1 MRYHGPQEGP
11 QTVADIILA
20 PGIHVAEADLEFRA
34 ARSGGP
40 GGQHVNKVETKIELR
55 VDPMAIVGLNPGA
68 LDRLRALAGH
78 RLLPDGRI
86 AIVAQESRHQ
96 FANKQ
101 GAVEKLQAL
110 VASCLVPPKPRRATK
125 PSRSS
130 QERRIASK
138 KKDADKKKGRGRV
151 DRE

>member
-1 MRYHGPQEGP
+1 M
-11 QTVADIILA
+11 ADVILA
-20 PGIHVAEADLEFRA
+20 PGVHIADADLEFRS
-34 ARSGGP
+34 ARASGP
-40 GGQHVNKVETKIELR
+40 GGQNVNKVETKVELR
-55 VDPMAIVGLNPGA
+55 VDPLAIIGLTEGA
-68 LDRLRALAGH
+68 RERLRTLAGH

-101 GAVEKLQAL
+101 GAIEKLQAL
-110 VASCLVPPKPRRATK
+110 VAACIVPPKARRATK

-138 KKDADKKKGRGRV
+138 KKEGKKKEGRGRV

>member
-1 MRYHGPQEGP
+1 M
-11 QTVADIILA
+11 ADVILA
-20 PGIHVAEADLEFRA
+20 PGVHIAEADLEFRS
-34 ARSGGP
+34 ARAGGP
-40 GGQHVNKVETKIELR
+40 GGQHVNKVETKVELR
-55 VDPMAIVGLNPGA
+55 VDPQAIVGLNEGA
-68 LDRLRALAGH
+68 LARLRDLAGH

-86 AIVAQESRHQ
+86 AIIAQESRHQ

-125 PSRSS
+125 PSRASK
-130 QERRIASK
+130 ERRIASK
-138 KKDADKKKGRGRV
+138 KKEGDKKRGRGRV